1 MAENTRRMNN
11 EPVFGSLAY
20 DLNTLNWGE
29 FDGNAVRQPQ
39 EQPQEPLRRPER
51 RERPR
56 QEPRRRPAA
65 RPREHAS
72 PVMLAGVAVLLM
84 MVVVLMMG
92 YIRLMQASHD
102 VTVKQAQLQQAQ
114 EDNVALGVAYE
125 KAFDQSAVKAAAV
138 YLFFTFVIQA
148 VGYVPDVLSII
159 SDAGNLFNAYI
170 SVPVLNDIVTLVKD
184 LIYLA
189 EKIFLMVLGVKA
201 LNQGTVAVPF
211 VDKLVVKY
219 L

>member
-84 MVVVLMMG
+84 MAVVLMMG

-102 VTVKQAQLQQAQ
+102 VTVKQAQLQQ
-114 EDNVALGVAYE
+114 NSFLFLTHPHG
-125 KAFDQSAVKAAAV
+125 FQSAVKAAA
-138 YLFFTFVIQA
+138 QA
-148 VGYVPDVLSII
+148 AGMTKPTTDQIEYIELGGADMAEICRPESTGPLAQAWNWVKNGV
-159 SDAGNLFNAYI
+159 DA
-170 SVPVLNDIVTLVKD
+170 
-184 LIYLA
+184 
-189 EKIFLMVLGVKA
+189 
-201 LNQGTVAVPF
+201 
-211 VDKLVVKY
+211 VVEY
-219 L
+219 FR

>member
-84 MVVVLMMG
+84 MAVVLMMG

-102 VTVKQAQLQQAQ
+102 VTVKQAQLQ
-114 EDNVALGVAYE
+114 
-125 KAFDQSAVKAAAV
+125 SSVKAAA
-138 YLFFTFVIQA
+138 QA
-148 VGYVPDVLSII
+148 AGMTKPTTDQIEYIELGGADMAEICRPESTGSLAQAWNWVKNGV
-159 SDAGNLFNAYI
+159 DA
-170 SVPVLNDIVTLVKD
+170 
-184 LIYLA
+184 
-189 EKIFLMVLGVKA
+189 
-201 LNQGTVAVPF
+201 
-211 VDKLVVKY
+211 VVEY
-219 L
+219 FR

>member
-39 EQPQEPLRRPER
+39 EQPQEPLRRPEL

-84 MVVVLMMG
+84 MAVVLMMG

-125 KAFDQSAVKAAAV
+125 KAFDQSAVKAAA
-138 YLFFTFVIQA
+138 QA
-148 VGYVPDVLSII
+148 AGMTKPTTDQIEYIELGGADMAEICRPESTGPLAQAWNWVKNGV
-159 SDAGNLFNAYI
+159 DA
-170 SVPVLNDIVTLVKD
+170 
-184 LIYLA
+184 
-189 EKIFLMVLGVKA
+189 
-201 LNQGTVAVPF
+201 
-211 VDKLVVKY
+211 VVEY
-219 L
+219 FR

>member
-84 MVVVLMMG
+84 MAVVLMMG

-102 VTVKQAQLQQAQ
+102 VTVKQSQLQQAQ

-125 KAFDQSAVKAAAV
+125 QALDQSAVKAAA
-138 YLFFTFVIQA
+138 QA
-148 VGYVPDVLSII
+148 AGMTKPTTDQIEYIELGGADMAEICRPESTGPLAQAWNWVKNGV
-159 SDAGNLFNAYI
+159 DA
-170 SVPVLNDIVTLVKD
+170 
-184 LIYLA
+184 
-189 EKIFLMVLGVKA
+189 
-201 LNQGTVAVPF
+201 
-211 VDKLVVKY
+211 VVEY
-219 L
+219 FR

>member
-84 MVVVLMMG
+84 MAVVLMMG

-102 VTVKQAQLQQAQ
+102 VTVKQSQLLQQAQ

-125 KAFDQSAVKAAAV
+125 KAFDQSAVKAAA
-138 YLFFTFVIQA
+138 QA
-148 VGYVPDVLSII
+148 AGMTKPTTDQIEYIELGGADMAEICRPESTGPLAQAWNWVKNGV
-159 SDAGNLFNAYI
+159 DA
-170 SVPVLNDIVTLVKD
+170 
-184 LIYLA
+184 
-189 EKIFLMVLGVKA
+189 
-201 LNQGTVAVPF
+201 
-211 VDKLVVKY
+211 VVEY
-219 L
+219 FR

>member
-1 MAENTRRMNN
+1 MERNLSPRRR
-11 EPVFGSLAY
+11 AY
-20 DLNTLNWGE
+20 DLTMRSLVWLCAGLTCALLLFLIGFIFYRGFPGVTWDFLSGTSSYIKDTIGILPNILNTLYIVLL
-29 FDGNAVRQPQ
+29 AMTLVL
-39 EQPQEPLRRPER
+39 PLGVG
-51 RERPR
+51 
-56 QEPRRRPAA
+56 AA
-65 RPREHAS
+65 IYLTALS
-72 PVMLAGVAVLLM
+72 GSLLGLLVLAGYVLL
-84 MVVVLMMG
+84 V
-92 YIRLMQASHD
+92 
-102 VTVKQAQLQQAQ
+102 
-114 EDNVALGVAYE
+114 EDNQWLRL
-125 KAFDQSAVKAAAV
+125 SAVKAVAV

-148 VGYVPDVLSII
+148 VGYVPDVLGII
-159 SDAGNLFNAYI
+159 SDAGNLFSAYI

>member
-1 MAENTRRMNN
+1 
-11 EPVFGSLAY
+11 
-20 DLNTLNWGE
+20 
-29 FDGNAVRQPQ
+29 
-39 EQPQEPLRRPER
+39 
-51 RERPR
+51 
-56 QEPRRRPAA
+56 
-65 RPREHAS
+65 
-72 PVMLAGVAVLLM
+72 MLLV
-84 MVVVLMMG
+84 
-92 YIRLMQASHD
+92 
-102 VTVKQAQLQQAQ
+102 
-114 EDNVALGVAYE
+114 EDNQWLRL
-125 KAFDQSAVKAAAV
+125 SAVKAVAV

-148 VGYVPDVLSII
+148 VGYVPDVLGII
-159 SDAGNLFNAYI
+159 SDAGNLFNAYV

>member
-84 MVVVLMMG
+84 MAV
-92 YIRLMQASHD
+92 QS
-102 VTVKQAQLQQAQ
+102 QLQQAQ

-125 KAFDQSAVKAAAV
+125 KAFDQSAVKAAA
-138 YLFFTFVIQA
+138 QA
-148 VGYVPDVLSII
+148 AGMTKPTTDQIEYIELGGADMAEICRPESTGPLAQAWNWVKNGV
-159 SDAGNLFNAYI
+159 DA
-170 SVPVLNDIVTLVKD
+170 
-184 LIYLA
+184 
-189 EKIFLMVLGVKA
+189 
-201 LNQGTVAVPF
+201 
-211 VDKLVVKY
+211 VVEY
-219 L
+219 FR